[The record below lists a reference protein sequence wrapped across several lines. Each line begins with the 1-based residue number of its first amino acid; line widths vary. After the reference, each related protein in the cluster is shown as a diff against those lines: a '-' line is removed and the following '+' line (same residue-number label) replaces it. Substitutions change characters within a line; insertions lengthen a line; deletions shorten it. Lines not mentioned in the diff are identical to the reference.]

1 MVMPKSTRS
10 GCAQPLNNA
19 PLSSAK
25 DPESVVVEVGEG
37 IDDEIDDTDVVVF
50 VELEEKVNRVG
61 ATSATTILKPSLP
74 KDSATFEEI
83 VAPI

>member
-19 PLSSAK
+19 PLSSTKPA
-25 DPESVVVEVGEG
+25 SVVAEG
-37 IDDEIDDTDVVVF
+37 IDDEIDDTEVVVF

-61 ATSATTILKPSLP
+61 ATSATTILKLSLP
-74 KDSATFEEI
+74 EDSATFEEM